1 MKNKNSKKESTKL
14 AGQAMNR
21 AARKVLQQ
29 AVDANEPIPL
39 WNGKEVVWKIPV
51 EELKKMQA

>member
-1 MKNKNSKKESTKL
+1 MKDSKNESTKL

-21 AARKVLQQ
+21 AARKVFQQ

>member
-1 MKNKNSKKESTKL
+1 MKNSKNESTNL
-14 AGQAMNR
+14 AGQALKR

-29 AVDANEPIPL
+29 AVDSNEPIPL

-51 EELKKMQA
+51 DELKKMQA

>member
-1 MKNKNSKKESTKL
+1 MKDSKEERTKL
-14 AGQAMNR
+14 AGQALKR

-29 AVDANEPIPL
+29 AVDSNEPIPL

-51 EELKKMQA
+51 DELKKMQA